1 WARARPPARG
11 RTGSRTRS
19 RGPGSAART
28 LSLLPQILADPNV
41 LFEPRA
47 PAAALDLAGAVRVAN
62 RLVEVLERGASP
74 RARRVERSLR
84 LAVADGARQVV
95 ERLGV
100 LAAAQ
105 MRLAAPADPESAVR
119 VRRGAVRPERD
130 VEVLEG
136 GPRRLEVVAPLEAHE
151 RAERP
156 VLGAL
161 RLERDRLVEGG
172 ERRARGVA
180 LPVHPGR
187 GAERLARPGS
197 EVLSLVVAR
206 ERAVEVPR

>member
-28 LSLLPQILADPNV
+28 LSLLPQILAEPIV
-41 LFEPRA
+41 LVEPRA
-47 PAAALDLAGAVRVAN
+47 PGAALDLEGAVRVAN

-136 GPRRLEVVAPLEAHE
+136 GPRRLEVVAPL
-151 RAERP
+151 
-156 VLGAL
+156 
-161 RLERDRLVEGG
+161 
-172 ERRARGVA
+172 
-180 LPVHPGR
+180 PVHPGR

-206 ERAVEVPR
+206 ERAVEVPRAHVELSLREERGHEP